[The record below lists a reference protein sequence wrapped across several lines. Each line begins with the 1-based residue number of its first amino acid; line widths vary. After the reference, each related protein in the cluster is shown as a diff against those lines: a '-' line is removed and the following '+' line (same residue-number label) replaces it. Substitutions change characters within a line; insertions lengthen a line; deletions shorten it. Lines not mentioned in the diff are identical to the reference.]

1 MEKQKLLKLTK
12 QDLKFVDKVVET
24 GKLTK
29 SAQEAYHI
37 DNPRYA
43 TQKALRQVAKDSI
56 IEAIEVKRKTL
67 KEALI
72 EEGITEKYLAQKVN
86 VLLTAVDKEG
96 NTDYTAVDKGLKH
109 ATNIYGIEDIN
120 DKPKPKDNVYNFFFE
135 PTFQQNIRNYDE
147 NFKNQF
153 LNNNVEEDKTV

>member
-1 MEKQKLLKLTK
+1 MEKQKLPKLTK
-12 QDLKFVDKVVET
+12 QDLIFVDKVVET

-29 SAQEAYHI
+29 SAQEAYKL

-43 TQKALRQVAKDSI
+43 TQKAQRLIAKDSI
-56 IEAIEVKRKTL
+56 IEAINVKRQTL

-72 EEGITEKYLAQKVN
+72 EEGINEKYLAQKVN
-86 VLLTAVDKEG
+86 VLLKAVDKEG

-120 DKPKPKDNVYNFFFE
+120 DRPKDNVYNFFFE

>member
-1 MEKQKLLKLTK
+1 MEKQKLPKLTK
-12 QDLKFVDKVVET
+12 KQRGFVKDYVLDEN
-24 GKLTK
+24 GTK
-29 SAQEAYHI
+29 AVMNNYNVKDESVAASI
-37 DNPRYA
+37 A
-43 TQKALRQVAKDSI
+43 TENLRKPYI
-56 IEAIEVKRKTL
+56 TEAINVKRQTL

-72 EEGITEKYLAQKVN
+72 EEGINEKYLAQKVN
-86 VLLTAVDKEG
+86 VLLKAVDKEG

-120 DKPKPKDNVYNFFFE
+120 DKPKDNVYNFFFE